1 MRVVIVYESFFG
13 NSARV
18 AEAIAIGIRREQP
31 HATVTCLPVDEAG
44 PATVQDADLLVVG
57 GPTHMH
63 GMSSAISR
71 RIALHADAKTFSAR
85 PAKGLRELIRD
96 LPRVCWGT
104 KAAAFDTRGEARG
117 VSGAASGIARRL
129 RAHGYSLVSRPT
141 GFAVTGVDGPMAE
154 GELARAQRWG
164 AALLSSEGLA
174 VSS

>member
-18 AEAIAIGIRREQP
+18 AEAIATGISREQP
-31 HATVTCLPVDEAG
+31 HSTVACVPVADAG
-44 PATVQDADLLVVG
+44 PEVVREADLLVVG

-63 GMSSAISR
+63 GMSSTISR
-71 RIALHADAKTFSAR
+71 RIALRTGSKTFSAR

-117 VSGAASGIARRL
+117 VGGAASGIARRL
-129 RAHGYSLVSRPT
+129 RAHGYSLVSLPT
-141 GFAVTGVDGPMAE
+141 GFAVTGVDGPLAN
-154 GELARAQRWG
+154 GELERAEAWG

>member
-13 NSARV
+13 NSALV
-18 AEAIAIGIRREQP
+18 ADAIATGIRREQP
-31 HATVTCLPVDEAG
+31 QATVDCVPVDEAR
-44 PATVQDADLLVVG
+44 PAVVQDADLLVVG

-71 RIALHADAKTFSAR
+71 RIALHADAKTFASR

-104 KAAAFDTRGEARG
+104 KAAAFDTRGETRG
-117 VSGAASGIARRL
+117 EGGAASGIARRL

-141 GFAVTGVDGPMAE
+141 GFAVTGVDGPLAD
-154 GELARAQRWG
+154 GELARAQAWG